1 MVDVTRRSVVGL
13 MAALPLLSGS
23 ARAFSAALPAA
34 SKASSSEVRLDFN
47 ENPWGPSA
55 AARRAMEQ
63 GVALSGRY
71 PYRFQYQ
78 LVDLLA
84 RQLSVPAEHI
94 EIYAGSKVA
103 LQQAVMAFT
112 GGSRS
117 LVLATP
123 TYEAPALAARAQGA
137 AVHEIDLDARHAHDI
152 GAMLA
157 ADANLGAIYICNP
170 NNPTGTLTPMVQIE
184 RALREKPA
192 GALVVVDEAYIHYC
206 DAPSCVPLVKDHP
219 DLLVLRTF
227 SKIYGMAGARL
238 GYAVGQP
245 ALLEKLNVLG
255 EQNVAAASS
264 LLGGIASL
272 EDRALLPERR
282 QANARIRSENMA
294 WFRDRGFTCTDAQGN
309 FFMVDLRR
317 PASDVA
323 QALAQHGVRVA
334 RTWENWPTWMRVT
347 VGKEEEM
354 ARLRKAFALV
364 ALPAKH

>member
-13 MAALPLLSGS
+13 MAALPLLSG
-23 ARAFSAALPAA
+23 AGRALAATLPATP
-34 SKASSSEVRLDFN
+34 KASSGEVYLNFN

-55 AARRAMEQ
+55 AARKAMAE

-71 PYRFQYQ
+71 PYKFQYR

-84 RQLSVPAEHI
+84 RQLSVPEEHI

-103 LQQAVMAFT
+103 LQQAVLAYT
-112 GGSRS
+112 GSRS

-123 TYEAPALAARAQGA
+123 TYEAPRMAAEAHGA
-137 AVHEIDLDARHAHDI
+137 TVHEVPLDAAHAHDI
-152 GAMLA
+152 NAMLA
-157 ADANLGAIYICNP
+157 ADTQLGVIYICNP
-170 NNPTGTLTPMVQIE
+170 NNPTGTLTPMAQIE
-184 RALREKPA
+184 RALKEKPA

-245 ALLEKLNVLG
+245 ALLAKLNVLG
-255 EQNVAAASS
+255 EQNVAAAAS
-264 LLGGIASL
+264 LLGAIASL
-272 EDRALLPERR
+272 EDRTLLPERK
-282 QANARIRSENMA
+282 QSNTRIRDENMT
-294 WFRDRGFTCTDAQGN
+294 WFRDRGFTCTAAQGN

-317 PASDVA
+317 PAQEVV
-323 QALAQHGVRVA
+323 QGLAQHGVRVG
-334 RTWENWPTWMRVT
+334 RIWENWPNWVRIT

-354 ARLRKAFALV
+354 ARLRSAFALV
-364 ALPAKH
+364 ALPAKR